1 MPALTPSGPMPA
13 RPQEA
18 CIGPRYSAVDGEMD
32 IFFVERHLGGD
43 VPESASGVQARRIQ
57 SGGVDFDQEYPA
69 VQDAVVGQLC
79 SWF

>member
-1 MPALTPSGPMPA
+1 
-13 RPQEA
+13 
-18 CIGPRYSAVDGEMD
+18 MD